1 MSYREKLTW
10 GQFVPLAL
18 GCVYYLRSWRGSH
31 TLLSLFGSILVL
43 IILQIVYAILVGIFS
58 KPEKS
63 DERDRLIEYKAYKVS
78 YLALMTLAP
87 LWLWMLA
94 VAAPFSYKVDQLTS
108 PWLIVAVWFGVEAL
122 RTGDTAG
129 VLHRTGLSI
138 GVSA

>member
-43 IILQIVYAILVGIFS
+43 IILQIVYAILVGILS

-94 VAAPFSYKVDQLTS
+94 VAAPFSYKVSQLTS

-122 RTGDTAG
+122 RTGIQL
-129 VLHRTGLSI
+129 VLHRTGLST